1 MTTRTRIIVRH
12 PEALNTILDMAL
24 ARSKRTPSMAL
35 NITRYATEL
44 AISIGALEVVE
55 NEKAETVGAVPA
67 HCAS

>member
-1 MTTRTRIIVRH
+1 MTTKTRIIVRH
-12 PEALNTILDMAL
+12 PEVLNSILDMAL

-55 NEKAETVGAVPA
+55 KQEAVT
-67 HCAS
+67 